1 MSIRNS
7 KPGISGINKFL
18 ERVHMLLDRSIEG
31 LSYEEMNWRPSP
43 SSNTIG
49 NLLKHITGSEAFW
62 IHHVAG
68 GLETNRIRALEFEI
82 REFPINEILEEYIR
96 VKEVSRTVIGKIAE
110 EELGESHIYETQW
123 APNGGEQQA
132 TVHWCLMHAIEHS
145 SQHIGQIYYI
155 RKMYAD
161 RMKG

>member
-1 MSIRNS
+1 MAIRNS
-7 KPGISGINKFL
+7 KPGKSGINKFL
-18 ERVHMLLDRSIEG
+18 ERVHMLLDRAIEG
-31 LSYEEMNWRPSP
+31 LSPEEMNWRPSP

-68 GLETNRIRALEFEI
+68 GLETNRVRALEFEI
-82 REFPINEILEEYIR
+82 REFPIDEILEEYNR
-96 VKEVSRTVIGKIAE
+96 VKEVSSTVIEKLTEKDLE
-110 EELGESHIYETQW
+110 EPHIFKTQS
-123 APNGGEQQA
+123 APSGDEQQA

-145 SQHIGQIYYI
+145 SQHIGQIYFV

-161 RMKG
+161 LMNT

>member
-1 MSIRNS
+1 MVIRNS
-7 KPGISGINKFL
+7 KPGKGGINKFL
-18 ERVHMLLDRSIEG
+18 DRVHMLLDRAIEG
-31 LSYEEMNWRPSP
+31 LSPEEMNWRPSP

-68 GLETNRIRALEFEI
+68 GLETNRVRALEFEI
-82 REFPINEILEEYIR
+82 REFPIDEVLEEYSR
-96 VKEVSRTVIGKIAE
+96 VKEVSRTVIGKLTE
-110 EELGESHIYETQW
+110 EDLEESHIYVS
-123 APNGGEQQA
+123 AHSPNRGEQQA

-145 SQHIGQIYYI
+145 SQHIGQIFYI